1 MIDSDKL
8 PRVEEG
14 VEVWKRLQART
25 PVPDTHKCL
34 AVRRKLQ
41 VLVLAKRQSMPQM
54 EQLQQQQQQPLQQLQ
69 LQPQQER
76 EQEQEQQD
84 EREEEQQEEQWQ

>member
-25 PVPDTHKCL
+25 PVLDTHKCL

-54 EQLQQQQQQPLQQLQ
+54 EQLQQQQQPLQQLQ